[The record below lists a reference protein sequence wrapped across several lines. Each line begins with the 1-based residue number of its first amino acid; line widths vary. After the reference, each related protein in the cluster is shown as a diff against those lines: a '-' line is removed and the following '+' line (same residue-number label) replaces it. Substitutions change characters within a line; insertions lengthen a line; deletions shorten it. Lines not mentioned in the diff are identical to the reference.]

1 MIKRLKNLWSLT
13 SFVPSTEGERTILVK
28 DKELEEKVEAVF
40 LSEGTE
46 EEYKEWEREQQGLKG
61 IFGLGRND

>member
-1 MIKRLKNLWSLT
+1 MFKRIKNLWELT

-61 IFGLGRND
+61 IFGIGK